1 MSSML
6 DRSVSISSGRSRNDN
21 PVDNGARK
29 NSSAGSS
36 LSVASKAAN
45 GVSHRRA
52 TTNGSNLFR
61 RRHIDVIVRNIL
73 IALRKPK
80 PSEIHLVYHLI
91 SQLNAILQLQRRYM
105 TVSEST
111 FLDEIVTV
119 PTLLKIIDTITKE
132 DFVGWQIASHTDH
145 GLLCRELQLRTI
157 VCGLRLLRLH
167 GLKTLDGELLDNLT
181 KKLPF
186 AADPNRR
193 KELDSASEFDIYN
206 WNIDFLLVYIRNFL
220 SSLPESRTANAA
232 IVSKII
238 TSASGLADD
247 QAEVIPLKILSKSR
261 ELLSQPDISDSSQ
274 TNWHKI
280 YIDLDDLSWSLVEWH
295 KRAKLSQ
302 DVAPDAQEH
311 NLHLIQEIEELVVEQ
326 LELVMDRQLSLLEQ
340 AESEDTGAPEGKDPE
355 TVKKCSDDAQHLA
368 YSSLDLLQ
376 QLVVGALGDGSLKRA
391 REISMHVVKSTTKS
405 SLRCKAFDILSILM
419 QKGVL
424 SLIQLD
430 VELKG
435 WDVDSSFY
443 LMILEQRDRSQS
455 AMLTKRR
462 LDEQSEVQTDQS
474 IFKLP
479 DKELDNPYQEPEPES
494 ASQVATL
501 SFRSRPNVSVPL
513 LADLDE
519 WRTFL
524 SEIELELECEG
535 RKDGKPSDDLGIM
548 TCGCVMSEK
557 FARFELQRSIC
568 PRCHRVTEWKHP
580 AEKLRRIARL
590 VSGKRMEMG
599 AVLNTNHRFSVVIS
613 SPGGP
618 EEFEDGASSEVGA
631 STAPSEVEDAMAVG
645 AGAGGFPKEVSWE
658 NPSIKYTPSTFKQL
672 FGAVRPRTAQRN
684 SGNDSEGSRSTS
696 RNASITD
703 TASEENLAVPG
714 LLSASLPNRQ
724 IGGRVGPGSMSPLV
738 PVSTTKQL
746 IGMGAMQRRPSGSDR
761 FSDRSGPPSA
771 NGGAYTEPGP
781 RSPGRAQGSNS
792 PITPR
797 KFQRPAPLNTNV
809 SSGGIYGS
817 YPRSGATFPTSPIG
831 VPLAPSLSVSS
842 RHRTPSLP
850 VDTSRTKPLIGSSRM
865 HSPSTAHPEA
875 EDEAGP
881 SDYHTPRNDRIT
893 NWIDRNQEFPQENTV
908 IRPPLNQHEEHRH
921 NKFVKNFP
929 FYKAEY
935 VHHIPTGGRLRFAD
949 IVATAISPSC
959 SKFVLLERKKFK
971 VFSILSSE
979 KTPELLCAGKCTG
992 EYGPF
997 TNQYGLISA
1006 EDRVMSKQKRFEY
1019 LFAACSD
1026 QLLAIAGT
1034 NGTLKVHDLR
1044 EDGRTVYTY
1053 ISESS
1058 DIKCMAMSGDGST
1071 IALGVVNMEHGKNQ
1085 TMIVLHHLDT
1095 PPEHGNNAV
1104 GLTKIIVP
1112 YTDTTGTLSFSDD
1125 GVYLAC
1131 STLREPRFLVY
1142 DLAAQPPKLVMK
1154 SSRKLDISH
1163 DAEGIT
1169 SVKFF
1174 PGNRL
1179 MCVTSVATGAIPI
1192 VVDNCIGLLDAAGR
1206 QEPVRLV
1213 TRLNSVGD
1221 KVHGCCTSPTGESLA
1236 AIDRS
1241 GNVLILYF
1249 PLGLV
1254 NDEGRRPR
1262 CLKVA
1267 KVQGAIKMSE
1277 AASMSFSPDG
1287 YRLIIVDRKGDI
1299 TIIDFAELDDGK
1311 LSKSTAWE

>member
-1 MSSML
+1 
-6 DRSVSISSGRSRNDN
+6 
-21 PVDNGARK
+21 
-29 NSSAGSS
+29 
-36 LSVASKAAN
+36 
-45 GVSHRRA
+45 
-52 TTNGSNLFR
+52 
-61 RRHIDVIVRNIL
+61 
-73 IALRKPK
+73 
-80 PSEIHLVYHLI
+80 
-91 SQLNAILQLQRRYM
+91 M

-111 FLDEIVTV
+111 FLDEIVTI

-132 DFVGWQIASHTDH
+132 DFVGWQIASNTDH

-167 GLKTLDGELLDNLT
+167 GLKTLDGELFDNLT

-186 AADPNRR
+186 VADPY
-193 KELDSASEFDIYN
+193 KKKGTDVGESDVYN

-232 IVSKII
+232 IVNKIL
-238 TSASGLADD
+238 TSASVLSDESTEGL
-247 QAEVIPLKILSKSR
+247 PLQILSKSR
-261 ELLSQPDISDSSQ
+261 ELLNQPDITDSTQ

-295 KRAKLSQ
+295 KRARLTQ
-302 DVAPDAQEH
+302 DVAPDMQDH
-311 NLHLIQEIEELVVEQ
+311 NLHLIQDIEELVVEQ
-326 LELVMDRQLSLLEQ
+326 LEVVMDKQLSLLEQ
-340 AESEDTGAPEGKDPE
+340 AQAEDIEVSEGRDAEA
-355 TVKKCSDDAQHLA
+355 VKKSSDDAQHLA

-376 QLVVGALGDGSLKRA
+376 QLVIGALSDGSLKRA
-391 REISMHVVKSTTKS
+391 RQISMIVVRTAKNH

-424 SLIQLD
+424 SLIQLEQ
-430 VELKG
+430 ELRS
-435 WDVDSSFY
+435 WDLDTGLH

-479 DKELDNPYQEPEPES
+479 DKELDSPFQEPEPES

-524 SEIELELECEG
+524 SELEMELECEG

-568 PRCHRVTEWKHP
+568 PRCHRPTEWQQP

-590 VSGKRMEMG
+590 VAAKRIEMG

-613 SPGGP
+613 SSGAPDD
-618 EEFEDGASSEVGA
+618 FEDGVSSEIGG
-631 STAPSEVEDAMAVG
+631 STLPSEAEPDLMTVG
-645 AGAGGFPKEVSWE
+645 GGAGGFPKEVPWE
-658 NPSIKYTPSTFKQL
+658 NPSIKYTPSTL
-672 FGAVRPRTAQRN
+672 ELLMGPLRPRQGQRP
-684 SGNDSEGSRSTS
+684 SGNDSDGSRSTS
-696 RNASITD
+696 RNPSITD
-703 TASEENLAVPG
+703 TASEENLSIPPM
-714 LLSASLPNRQ
+714 SRSLPNRSGNSRLPQ
-724 IGGRVGPGSMSPLV
+724 SSTFPLTPLV
-738 PVSTTKQL
+738 PVLTTSQL
-746 IGMGAMQRRPSGSDR
+746 IRRPTSVSDHH
-761 FSDRSGPPSA
+761 SDRSGPNSVH
-771 NGGAYTEPGP
+771 GGAMTEPGSI
-781 RSPGRAQGSNS
+781 SPGRLVGSVS
-792 PITPR
+792 PTVVR
-797 KFQRPAPLNTNV
+797 TGKMTQRPAPLNTDVPVASSSYSAFGRNV
-809 SSGGIYGS
+809 SNLS
-817 YPRSGATFPTSPIG
+817 TSPVQG
-831 VPLAPSLSVSS
+831 LSHSPARQRAPSFPIDPNS
-842 RHRTPSLP
+842 RAKTNMGSL
-850 VDTSRTKPLIGSSRM
+850 RM
-865 HSPSTAHPEA
+865 NSPNTIPMEG
-875 EDEAGP
+875 EDDAGP
-881 SDYHTPRNDRIT
+881 SNPEFQGPRGRNANERIA
-893 NWIDRNQEFPQENTV
+893 NWIDRFQAVPQENTV
-908 IRPPLNQHEEHRH
+908 IRPPLNQTEEKR
-921 NKFVKNFP
+921 NKMFLKNFP
-929 FYKAEY
+929 FSKAEY

-949 IVATAISPSC
+949 IVATAIAPSC
-959 SKFVLLERKKFK
+959 TKFALVERKKFK
-971 VFSILSSE
+971 VFSILASD
-979 KTPELLCAGKCTG
+979 KTPELLCAGKSSG

-997 TNQYGLISA
+997 SNPYGLISA
-1006 EDRVMSKQKRFEY
+1006 EDKVMNRSKKFEY
-1019 LFAACSD
+1019 LCAACSD
-1026 QLLAIAGT
+1026 QFLAIAGT

-1053 ISESS
+1053 ISESY
-1058 DIKCMAMSGDGST
+1058 DIKCMAMSADGST

-1085 TMIVLHHLDT
+1085 TMIVLHHLNTAPDS
-1095 PPEHGNNAV
+1095 PSGAV
-1104 GLTKIIVP
+1104 DITKIIVP

-1179 MCVTSVATGAIPI
+1179 MCVTSVASGAMPI
-1192 VVDNCIGLLDAAGR
+1192 VVDNCIGLLDSAGR
-1206 QEPVRLV
+1206 QEQVRLV

-1236 AIDRS
+1236 MLDRS
-1241 GNVLILYF
+1241 GNVLIVFF
-1249 PLGLV
+1249 PHGLV

-1267 KVQGAIKMSE
+1267 KVQSAIKMSE
-1277 AASMSFSPDG
+1277 AASMMFSPDG

-1299 TIIDFAELDDGK
+1299 SIVDFAELDETK

>member
-1 MSSML
+1 ML
-6 DRSVSISSGRSRNDN
+6 DRSVSASSGRSRNDN
-21 PVDNGARK
+21 TIDNAVRK
-29 NSSAGSS
+29 NSSGGSS
-36 LSVASKAAN
+36 LSVNSRVTN
-45 GVSHRRA
+45 GISHRRT

-80 PSEIHLVYHLI
+80 PSEIHLVYHLV

-145 GLLCRELQLRTI
+145 GLLCRELQLRTL

-181 KKLPF
+181 KKLPI

-193 KELDSASEFDIYN
+193 KGTDVGESDIYN

-232 IVSKII
+232 IINKII
-238 TSASGLADD
+238 TSASGLSD
-247 QAEVIPLKILSKSR
+247 EESETLPLKILSKSR
-261 ELLSQPDISDSSQ
+261 ELLSQPDITDSTQ

-302 DVAPDAQEH
+302 DVAPDAQEQ

-326 LELVMDRQLSLLEQ
+326 LELVMERQLSLLEE
-340 AESEDTGAPEGKDPE
+340 AETEDTQKDADA
-355 TVKKCSDDAQHLA
+355 VRKCSDDAQHLA

-376 QLVVGALGDGSLKRA
+376 QLVIGALGDGSLKRA
-391 REISMHVVKSTTKS
+391 REISMNVVKSAKKN

-430 VELKG
+430 AELKN
-435 WDVDSSFY
+435 WDVDN
-443 LMILEQRDRSQS
+443 
-455 AMLTKRR
+455 
-462 LDEQSEVQTDQS
+462 EQSEVQTDQS

-479 DKELDNPYQEPEPES
+479 EKELDSPYQEPEPET

-524 SEIELELECEG
+524 SEIEMELECEG

-557 FARFELQRSIC
+557 FARSELQRNIC
-568 PRCHRVTEWKHP
+568 PRCHRVTEWKQP
-580 AEKLRRIARL
+580 ADKLRRVAKL
-590 VSGKRMEMG
+590 VSAKRMEMG

-618 EEFEDGASSEVGA
+618 DEFEDGASSEIGG
-631 STAPSEVEDAMAVG
+631 STVPSEVEPDGMTVG
-645 AGAGGFPKEVSWE
+645 GGAGGFPKELPWD
-658 NPSIKYTPSTFKQL
+658 NPSVKYTPSTFEQL
-672 FGAVRPRTAQRN
+672 FGGVRPRTAQRGSGGDSN
-684 SGNDSEGSRSTS
+684 SSRSTS
-696 RNASITD
+696 RNPSITD
-703 TASEENLAVPG
+703 TASEENLTVPFM
-714 LLSASLPNRQ
+714 SRSLPGRQ
-724 IGGRVGPGSMSPLV
+724 GNPRMLNQSPTYPMGPLV
-738 PVSTTKQL
+738 PIPTTSQL
-746 IGMGAMQRRPSGSDR
+746 IRRNTTLSDR
-761 FSDRSGPPSA
+761 PDRPGPMSTY
-771 NGGAYTEPGP
+771 GGAQTEPGTM
-781 RSPGRAQGSNS
+781 SPSRMPGSNS
-792 PITPR
+792 PVQSRGKMI
-797 KFQRPAPLNTNV
+797 QRPAPLDTGMG
-809 SSGGIYGS
+809 GGIYGS
-817 YPRSGATFPTSPIG
+817 YPQRGGANLSTSPIQG
-831 VPLAPSLSVSS
+831 ISHSPSV
-842 RHRTPSLP
+842 RQRTPSFP
-850 VDTSRTKPLIGSSRM
+850 VDNNKAKYPMGSLRINSPNTS
-865 HSPSTAHPEA
+865 HPDNE
-875 EDEAGP
+875 EESGP
-881 SDYHTPRNDRIT
+881 SNTEYQTPRIGRNDRIA
-893 NWIDRNQEFPQENTV
+893 NWIDRNQGVPQENTV
-908 IRPPLNQHEEHRH
+908 IRPPLNQQEERRQ
-921 NKFVKNFP
+921 NMFTKNFP

-949 IVATAISPSC
+949 IVATAIAPSC
-959 SKFVLLERKKFK
+959 TRFALLERKKFK
-971 VFSILSSE
+971 VFSILSSDR
-979 KTPELLCAGKCTG
+979 TPELLCAGKCTG

-997 TNQYGLISA
+997 SNQYGLISA

-1019 LFAACSD
+1019 QMAACSD
-1026 QLLAIAGT
+1026 QFLAIAGT

-1044 EDGRTVYTY
+1044 EDGKTVYTY
-1053 ISESS
+1053 VSESY
-1058 DIKCMAMSGDGST
+1058 DIKCLAMSGDGST

-1095 PPEHGNNAV
+1095 ALDGATGPV
-1104 GLTKIIVP
+1104 DLTKIIVP

-1154 SSRKLDISH
+1154 SSRKLDIAH

-1179 MCVTSVATGAIPI
+1179 MCVTSVASGAMPI

-1206 QEPVRLV
+1206 QEQVRLV
-1213 TRLNSVGD
+1213 TRLNAVGD
-1221 KVHGCCTSPTGESLA
+1221 KVHGCCPSPTGESLA
-1236 AIDRS
+1236 ALDRS
-1241 GNVLILYF
+1241 GNVLVLFF
-1249 PLGLV
+1249 PHGLV

-1267 KVQGAIKMSE
+1267 KVQGAIKMTE
-1277 AASMSFSPDG
+1277 AASIAFSPDG
-1287 YRLIIVDRKGDI
+1287 YRLVIVDRKGDV
-1299 TIIDFAELDDGK
+1299 TIIDFAELDETK
-1311 LSKSTAWE
+1311 LSKSIAWE

>member
-1 MSSML
+1 ML

-21 PVDNGARK
+21 SVDNGARK

-45 GVSHRRA
+45 GIGHRRA
-52 TTNGSNLFR
+52 PTNGSNLFR

-167 GLKTLDGELLDNLT
+167 GLKTLDGDLLDNLT
-181 KKLPF
+181 KKLPS

-193 KELDSASEFDIYN
+193 KDHDTAGEVDIYN

-238 TSASGLADD
+238 TSASGLADE
-247 QAEVIPLKILSKSR
+247 QTEVIPLKILSKSR
-261 ELLSQPDISDSSQ
+261 ELLNQPDISDSTQ

-295 KRAKLSQ
+295 KRAKVSQ

-340 AESEDTGAPEGKDPE
+340 AESEDTEAPEGKDPE
-355 TVKKCSDDAQHLA
+355 TVKKCSDNAQHLA

-430 VELKG
+430 AELKG

-443 LMILEQRDRSQS
+443 LMVLEQRDRSQS

-479 DKELDNPYQEPEPES
+479 DKELDNPYQEPESES

-557 FARFELQRSIC
+557 FARLELQRSIC

-580 AEKLRRIARL
+580 AQKLRRIAKL
-590 VSGKRMEMG
+590 VAAKRMEMG

-618 EEFEDGASSEVGA
+618 DEFEDGISSEIGG
-631 STAPSEVEDAMAVG
+631 STAPSEIEEAMAVG
-645 AGAGGFPKEVSWE
+645 AGAGGFPKEVPWE
-658 NPSIKYTPSTFKQL
+658 NPSIKYTPSTLEKLLRDAPPQI
-672 FGAVRPRTAQRN
+672 VPRNA
-684 SGNDSEGSRSTS
+684 GNDSDGSRSTS
-696 RNASITD
+696 RNASIID

-714 LLSASLPNRQ
+714 LSSSLPINRQ
-724 IGGRVGPGSMSPLV
+724 ITHRTGLSSILP
-738 PVSTTKQL
+738 TTKPMF
-746 IGMGAMQRRPSGSDR
+746 GMQRRQSGSDR
-761 FSDRSGPPSA
+761 HSERSGPAST
-771 NGGAYTEPGP
+771 NGGRAFTEPGP
-781 RSPGRAQGSNS
+781 RSPDRTQGS
-792 PITPR
+792 
-797 KFQRPAPLNTNV
+797 
-809 SSGGIYGS
+809 GIYGS
-817 YPRSGATFPTSPIG
+817 YQRPGTGANLSTSPIG
-831 VPLAPSLSVSS
+831 APLSHSPSVSS
-842 RHRTPSLP
+842 RYRVPSLP
-850 VDTSRTKPLIGSSRM
+850 GGTSGVKPLMGSLRM
-865 HSPSTAHPEA
+865 HSPSTAHPE

-881 SDYHTPRNDRIT
+881 SDYHGPRIGRNDRIA
-893 NWIDRNQEFPQENTV
+893 NWIDRNQEVPQENTV
-908 IRPPLNQHEEHRH
+908 VRPPLNQQEEQRH
-921 NKFVKNFP
+921 NKFSKNFP

-935 VHHIPTGGRLRFAD
+935 VHHIPTGGRLRFPD

-959 SKFVLLERKKFK
+959 TKFVLLERKKFK

-992 EYGPF
+992 EYGPHA
-997 TNQYGLISA
+997 NQYGLISA
-1006 EDRVMSKQKRFEY
+1006 EDRVMAKPKRFEY
-1019 LFAACSD
+1019 LFAACSEN
-1026 QLLAIAGT
+1026 LLAIAGT
-1034 NGTLKVHDLR
+1034 SGTLKVHDLR
-1044 EDGRTVYTY
+1044 QDGKTVYTY

-1095 PPEHGNNAV
+1095 ALETGNGSV

-1179 MCVTSVATGAIPI
+1179 MCVTSVATNAMPI
-1192 VVDNCIGLLDAAGR
+1192 VVDNCIGLLDSSGR
-1206 QEPVRLV
+1206 QEPIRLV
-1213 TRLNSVGD
+1213 TRLNTVGD

-1236 AIDRS
+1236 ALDRS

-1267 KVQGAIKMSE
+1267 KVQGAIKMTE

>member
-21 PVDNGARK
+21 SLDNGARK

-45 GVSHRRA
+45 GIGHRRA
-52 TTNGSNLFR
+52 PTNGSNLFR

-157 VCGLRLLRLH
+157 ICGLRLLRLH

-181 KKLPF
+181 KKLPS

-193 KELDSASEFDIYN
+193 KDVDAASEVDVYN

-302 DVAPDAQEH
+302 DIVPDAQEH

-340 AESEDTGAPEGKDPE
+340 AESEDTDAPEGKDPE

-376 QLVVGALGDGSLKRA
+376 QLVIGALGDGSLKRA

-430 VELKG
+430 AELKG

-443 LMILEQRDRSQS
+443 LMVLEQRDRSQS

-580 AEKLRRIARL
+580 DDKLRRIAK
-590 VSGKRMEMG
+590 VVAGKRMEMG
-599 AVLNTNHRFSVVIS
+599 VVLNTNHRFSVVIS

-618 EEFEDGASSEVGA
+618 DEFEDGASSEIGG
-631 STAPSEVEDAMAVG
+631 STAPSEVEEAMTVG
-645 AGAGGFPKEVSWE
+645 AGAGGFPKEVSWDS
-658 NPSIKYTPSTFKQL
+658 PSIKYTPSIFKTL
-672 FGAVRPRTAQRN
+672 FGDVRPRTAQRN
-684 SGNDSEGSRSTS
+684 SGNDSDGSRSTS

-703 TASEENLAVPG
+703 TASEENLAVPA
-714 LLSASLPNRQ
+714 LLSGSLPTRSM
-724 IGGRVGPGSMSPLV
+724 GGRMGPNTMSPLV
-738 PVSTTKQL
+738 PVSTTKQI
-746 IGMGAMQRRPSGSDR
+746 IGMGAGVMQRRPSGSDR

-771 NGGAYTEPGP
+771 NGGAYTEPTP
-781 RSPGRAQGSNS
+781 RSPGRPLGS
-792 PITPR
+792 
-797 KFQRPAPLNTNV
+797 
-809 SSGGIYGS
+809 GIYGS
-817 YPRSGATFPTSPIG
+817 YPRSGTFPTSPIG
-831 VPLAPSLSVSS
+831 APLTQTSSVSS

-850 VDTSRTKPLIGSSRM
+850 VDTSRVKPMGSVRM

-881 SDYHTPRNDRIT
+881 SDYHAPRNNDRIA
-893 NWIDRNQEFPQENTV
+893 NWIDRNQEVPQENTV
-908 IRPPLNQHEEHRH
+908 IRPPLSQQEERRH
-921 NKFVKNFP
+921 NKFIKNFP

-959 SKFVLLERKKFK
+959 TKFVLLERKKFK

-979 KTPELLCAGKCTG
+979 RTPELLCAGKCTG

-997 TNQYGLISA
+997 SNQYGLVSA
-1006 EDRVMSKQKRFEY
+1006 EDRVMSK
-1019 LFAACSD
+1019 
-1026 QLLAIAGT
+1026 
-1034 NGTLKVHDLR
+1034 V
-1044 EDGRTVYTY
+1044 
-1053 ISESS
+1053 
-1058 DIKCMAMSGDGST
+1058 
-1071 IALGVVNMEHGKNQ
+1071 
-1085 TMIVLHHLDT
+1085 
-1095 PPEHGNNAV
+1095 
-1104 GLTKIIVP
+1104 
-1112 YTDTTGTLSFSDD
+1112 
-1125 GVYLAC
+1125 
-1131 STLREPRFLVY
+1131 
-1142 DLAAQPPKLVMK
+1142 
-1154 SSRKLDISH
+1154 
-1163 DAEGIT
+1163 
-1169 SVKFF
+1169 
-1174 PGNRL
+1174 
-1179 MCVTSVATGAIPI
+1179 
-1192 VVDNCIGLLDAAGR
+1192 
-1206 QEPVRLV
+1206 
-1213 TRLNSVGD
+1213 
-1221 KVHGCCTSPTGESLA
+1221 
-1236 AIDRS
+1236 
-1241 GNVLILYF
+1241 
-1249 PLGLV
+1249 
-1254 NDEGRRPR
+1254 
-1262 CLKVA
+1262 
-1267 KVQGAIKMSE
+1267 
-1277 AASMSFSPDG
+1277 
-1287 YRLIIVDRKGDI
+1287 
-1299 TIIDFAELDDGK
+1299 
-1311 LSKSTAWE
+1311 